1 MRLDDG
7 HDREIVREGPFGG
20 DLHRWSFL
28 LCGGLGWAGLG
39 WAGVGGGHSA
49 GLKSLVSGAGE
60 HGRGDYVGGRK
71 GDGLYLYVGYLVGE
85 KKCRGTCLKNIGSS
99 PSGAE

>member
-1 MRLDDG
+1 MVICIDG
-7 HDREIVREGPFGG
+7 AFCCVGG
-20 DLHRWSFL
+20 WA
-28 LCGGLGWAGLG
+28 GLGWAGLG
-39 WAGVGGGHSA
+39 WGGHSA

-60 HGRGDYVGGRK
+60 DGRGDYVGGRK

-99 PSGAE
+99 PSGLNDEGNPRKSKVC